1 MLPQKLSRR
10 RFIAGST
17 AAASGLLLSGPFSA
31 RAANPRRVS
40 PNEKLNIGI
49 IGAGGKGAENINGVA
64 SENIVAICDV
74 DETRAAEAFKK
85 LPDARRYKD
94 FRKMLESEKS
104 LDAVIVTTPDHTHA
118 PAAVM

>member
-49 IGAGGKGAENINGVA
+49 IGAW
-64 SENIVAICDV
+64 
-74 DETRAAEAFKK
+74 RQ
-85 LPDARRYKD
+85 RRGEHQRRCE
-94 FRKMLESEKS
+94 RKHCRYL
-104 LDAVIVTTPDHTHA
+104 
-118 PAAVM
+118 